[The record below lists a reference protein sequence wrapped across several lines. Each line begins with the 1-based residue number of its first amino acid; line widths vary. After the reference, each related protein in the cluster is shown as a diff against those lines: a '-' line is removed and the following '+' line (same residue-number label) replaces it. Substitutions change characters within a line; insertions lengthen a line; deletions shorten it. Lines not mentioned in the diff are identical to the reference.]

1 VTAPILPE
9 PPRVTRLDPEQ
20 ITPTLTQALRA
31 GAVLAPAEVAVL
43 ALVGPGAVSCFQG
56 LLTNDVEKA
65 GDGAFVYGALLTPKG
80 MIVVDGWA
88 ARQGAEVAFTVPA
101 VGRERTAGIFQKS
114 VPPRL
119 AHLQDRTADTVVLR
133 LGGMRALAIAEA
145 ARLPLP
151 SAPGRVVRAA
161 LGAPPGPEAI
171 ADIAR
176 ASEGAPFVLQ
186 LAAPPPLAER
196 LRARL
201 VSAGAE
207 WAEPAGLE
215 FTRILAGW
223 PGLASEVDEKTIP
236 QEVRFDVIGGVS
248 YTKGCYTGQET
259 VSRLHFRG
267 HPNRQLR
274 GLAFE
279 QPPAEG
285 GALPVVHAEREV
297 GRVTSV
303 TWLPEGA
310 IGGPAVGR
318 WIGLGVIRREVEP
331 GTLVRAAGVE
341 ARVTD
346 LPFTLPRIEP
356 A

>member
-1 VTAPILPE
+1 MTAPLLPDL
-9 PPRVTRLDPEQ
+9 PRVTRLQPEQ
-20 ITPTLTQALRA
+20 ITPALTQALRA
-31 GAVLAPAEVAVL
+31 GAFLAPAEVAVL

-101 VGRERTAGIFQKS
+101 VGRERTVAIFQKS

-119 AHLQDRTADTVVLR
+119 ARLEDRTEETVVMR
-133 LGGMRALAIAEA
+133 LGGMRALVIAEA
-145 ARLPLP
+145 ARLPVP
-151 SAPGRVVRAA
+151 SAPGRVVRAP
-161 LGAPPGPEAI
+161 LPGAAAV

-186 LAAPPPLAER
+186 IAAPTLLAER
-196 LRARL
+196 LRERL

-207 WAEPAGLE
+207 WTGSAALE
-215 FTRILAGW
+215 FTRILTGW
-223 PGLASEVDEKTIP
+223 PGLGSEVDEKTIP
-236 QEVRFDVIGGVS
+236 QEVRFDAIGGVS

-279 QPPAEG
+279 EPPAKG
-285 GALPVVHAEREV
+285 DALPVVHAEREV

-310 IGGPAVGR
+310 VGGPVVGR

-341 ARVTD
+341 ARITD
-346 LPFTLPRIEP
+346 LPFTLPRLEP